1 MKFRQDI
8 PVIDNIQSPHWS
20 WNRCFKHGNTGK
32 NEFFEIV
39 EDLLDESDFFNSEED
54 FDSIGREFVQDM
66 LILRRNGEY

>member
-1 MKFRQDI
+1 MK
-8 PVIDNIQSPHWS
+8 
-20 WNRCFKHGNTGK
+20 
-32 NEFFEIV
+32 FFEIV